1 MISGRL
7 EGLSMQECVLRAN
20 AIGSMQVV
28 VPGDNDGF
36 PDRGKLSAFLRER
49 AEVNRGGEEL

>member
-36 PDRGKLSAFLRER
+36 PDRENYRLF
-49 AEVNRGGEEL
+49 